1 MFFRS
6 KITKTGHAIQ
16 LVESYR
22 DSEGKPRQRIIISL
36 GAIDFP
42 KALWKP
48 VAEEIEARLHNVLL
62 LFPPSKEVSEW
73 TEKIVSEIEKKGWI
87 PKNKDEKKAITV
99 HPENITHHET
109 TELGPELVALKAWE
123 ELGFPK
129 LLREIGL
136 NGKQQIDAALSIMN
150 RILDPCSEHALPGWV
165 RTTSFEDLFEKPLRN
180 ISEDRF
186 YRVADLLLK
195 HKERI
200 EDALSKNEN
209 ELFGL
214 KKSIL
219 LYDLTNTYFEGQSL
233 NNTKAKR
240 GRSKEKRFDAP
251 LLSVGLVLDEEGFV
265 SRHEVFPGNMHD
277 SQTLFSMIDKL
288 QEQQKG
294 ESPLIILDSG
304 LASEENLAGLRE
316 RGFHYIV
323 VGKRQ
328 TRIAYEKE
336 FLEKSFKEVS
346 GREGKSSVRIST
358 IDEENER
365 IVLCTSEDRGKKE
378 EQILSRAEKR
388 YLEALNKL
396 KVRVD
401 NGRLK
406 KIEAIH
412 KAIGRLLERHSRVS
426 RYYEVYLDDSKH
438 LVWKRDDE
446 KYDSASRL
454 LGGYYLRSSRKN
466 LDDETIWKLY
476 ITLTRVESGFR
487 AIKSELGLR
496 PVFHQK
502 EDRCDSHIF
511 ITILAYRLFHW
522 IEYRLRAQGIYT
534 SWTGI
539 KRILQTHCYTTI
551 ICPSIEGN
559 VYHIRAPG
567 NPDTEQ
573 SNIYNRL
580 GIDHSKLPRKQTIL

>member
-22 DSEGKPRQRIIISL
+22 DSEGKPRQKIIISL
-36 GAIDFP
+36 GSINFP
-42 KALWKP
+42 KELWKP

-87 PKNKDEKKAITV
+87 PKNKDEKEAITI

-129 LLREIGL
+129 LLREIGFS
-136 NGKQQIDAALSIMN
+136 GKQQVDAALSIMN
-150 RILDPCSEHALPGWV
+150 RILDPCSEHALPAWV
-165 RTTSFEDLFEKPLRN
+165 KTTSFEDLFETPLRN

-186 YRVADLLLK
+186 YRIADLLLK

-200 EDALSKNEN
+200 EDTLSKNEN

-240 GRSKEKRFDAP
+240 GRSKEKRYDAP

-288 QEQQKG
+288 QKQQKG

-304 LASEENLAGLRE
+304 LASEENLKGLRE

-336 FLEKSFKEVS
+336 FSEKPFKEIS
-346 GREGKSSVRIST
+346 GREGKSPVKIST
-358 IDEENER
+358 IDEEDER

-378 EQILSRAEKR
+378 EQILSRAEER

-396 KVRVD
+396 KKRID
-401 NGRLK
+401 KGRLK
-406 KIEAIH
+406 KVEAIH
-412 KAIGRLLERHSRVS
+412 KAMGRLLERHSRVS
-426 RYYEVYLDDSKH
+426 RYYEVYLDESNN

-446 KYDSASRL
+446 KYNSASRL
-454 LGGYYLRSSRKN
+454 LGGYFLRSSRKD

-511 ITILAYRLFHW
+511 ITILAYRLLHW

-539 KRILQTHCYTTI
+539 KRVLQTHSYTTI
-551 ICPSIEGN
+551 ICPSIEGKI
-559 VYHIRAPG
+559 YHIRASG
-567 NPDTEQ
+567 NPDTKQ
-573 SNIYNRL
+573 SNIYDHL
-580 GIDHSKLPRKQTIL
+580 GIDPSKLPRKQTIL

>member
-6 KITKTGHAIQ
+6 KITKTGHAVQ

-22 DSEGKPRQRIIISL
+22 DCEGKPRQKIIISL

-42 KALWKP
+42 KELWKP

-87 PKNKDEKKAITV
+87 PKCKDEKEAIAI

-129 LLREIGL
+129 LLREIGFS
-136 NGKQQIDAALSIMN
+136 GKQQIDAALSIMN
-150 RILDPCSEHALPGWV
+150 RILDPCSEHALPAWV
-165 RTTSFEDLFEKPLRN
+165 KTTSFDDLFEKPLRN

-186 YRVADLLLK
+186 YRIADLLLK

-200 EDALSKNEN
+200 EHTLSKNEN

-219 LYDLTNTYFEGQSL
+219 LYDLTNTYFEGQGL
-233 NNTKAKR
+233 NNVKAKR

-277 SQTLFSMIDKL
+277 SQTLFCMIDKL
-288 QEQQKG
+288 QRQQKG

-304 LASEENLAGLRE
+304 LASEDNLKGLRE

-336 FLEKSFKEVS
+336 FSEKPFKEIS
-346 GREGKSSVRIST
+346 GREGKSPVRLST
-358 IDEENER
+358 IDEEDER

-378 EQILSRAEKR
+378 EQILNQAEER
-388 YLEALNKL
+388 YLKALNKL
-396 KVRVD
+396 KMRID
-401 NGRLK
+401 SGRLK
-406 KIEAIH
+406 KVEAIH

-426 RYYEVYLDDSKH
+426 RYYEVYLNESNT
-438 LVWKRDDE
+438 LAWKRNDE
-446 KYDSASRL
+446 KYNSASRL
-454 LGGYYLRSSRKN
+454 LGGYYLRSSRKD

-511 ITILAYRLFHW
+511 ITILAYRLLHW

-534 SWTGI
+534 SWAGI

-551 ICPSIEGN
+551 ICPSIEGK

-567 NPDTEQ
+567 NPDTKQ
-573 SNIYNRL
+573 SNIYNHL
-580 GIDHSKLPRKQTIL
+580 GIDLSKLPRKQTIL

>member
-22 DSEGKPRQRIIISL
+22 DSEGKPRQKIIISL
-36 GAIDFP
+36 GSIDFP
-42 KALWKP
+42 KELWKP

-73 TEKIVSEIEKKGWI
+73 TEKIVSEIEKKGWV
-87 PKNKDEKKAITV
+87 PKNKNEKEAITI

-129 LLREIGL
+129 LLREIGFS
-136 NGKQQIDAALSIMN
+136 GKQQIDAALSIMN
-150 RILDPCSEHALPGWV
+150 RILDPCSEHALPAWV
-165 RTTSFEDLFEKPLRN
+165 KTTSFEDLFEKPLRN

-240 GRSKEKRFDAP
+240 GRSKEKRFVAP

-288 QEQQKG
+288 QRQQKG

-304 LASEENLAGLRE
+304 LASEENLKGLRE

-336 FLEKSFKEVS
+336 FSEKPFKEIS
-346 GREGKSSVRIST
+346 GREEKSPVRVST

-365 IVLCTSEDRGKKE
+365 IVLCASEDRGKKE
-378 EQILSRAEKR
+378 EQILSRAEER

-396 KVRVD
+396 KMRID

-406 KIEAIH
+406 RLEAIH
-412 KAIGRLLERHSRVS
+412 KAMGRLLERHSRVS
-426 RYYEVYLDDSKH
+426 RYYEVYLDESDN
-438 LVWKRDDE
+438 LVWKRNDE
-446 KYDSASRL
+446 KYNSASRL
-454 LGGYYLRSSRKN
+454 LGGYYLRSSRKD

-511 ITILAYRLFHW
+511 ITILAYRLLHW

-534 SWTGI
+534 SWAGI

-551 ICPSIEGN
+551 ICPSIEGS
-559 VYHIRAPG
+559 VYHIRVPG

-573 SNIYNRL
+573 SDIYNHL
-580 GIDHSKLPRKQTIL
+580 EIDHSKLTRKQTIL